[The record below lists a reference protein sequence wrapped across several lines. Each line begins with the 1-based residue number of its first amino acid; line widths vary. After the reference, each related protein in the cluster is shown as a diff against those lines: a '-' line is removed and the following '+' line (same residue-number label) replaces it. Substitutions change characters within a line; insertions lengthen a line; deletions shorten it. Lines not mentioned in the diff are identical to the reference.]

1 VRSRQHVKVDQFSRI
16 KERKKSKRYHLK
28 HLKKIII
35 IFFFLY
41 SSKQLAEKDVADLTE
56 DEIAAAAA
64 AERQNDN
71 DSKEENHKNDDDG
84 GDESQ
89 SSRSTGNVD
98 ARASAVS
105 VRVAVFNSTAAAKNH
120 SAHLSESGAEHQLRV
135 ASFGS
140 VTRCHL
146 CSEVIWGLVNQ
157 GLQCVDCNLVLHHRC
172 KGALQQQFPLC
183 PRANAS
189 SQLRDHVVVARHYLL
204 VESTLSDVA
213 CHGCNAYVGGLSV
226 HRCQLCR
233 ATCHDKPACKAAL
246 QLLACRAWGVR
257 DGAELPERPRHHFL
271 AAPCTGVCVACGK
284 RAKGVGTHF
293 VVHCVVCNVVLHAE
307 CRATWADPTGC
318 SLGALRDVVLPPH
331 TVTLLEQP
339 DARARDFLTKHRG
352 ALLLFVNRRSGGGQG
367 AALYAQMLRAG
378 VSPLQ
383 IYDLANGGP
392 VQGLRNLVRVPGVR
406 ILVCGGDGTAGWLLS
421 ELDKIY
427 GVDGKLAPA
436 SDDNDNTNTDE
447 YDDAASEGDDDDP
460 DASATVSASAST
472 GDGGKPKRR
481 HRRHKQEKE
490 HNHHHHHHH
499 HRHHRRHHD
508 DDGKPHE
515 RPALGM
521 LPIGTGNDLA
531 RVTGW
536 GGGYDGELV
545 TPWLQ
550 AIMAADV
557 RMLDRWSVSL
567 APAAVPDGDAG
578 KSAGWPV
585 GEFGA
590 SERKHTMNNYFSIGI
605 DAAIALRFHRRREA
619 SPHLFTSRTVNKAW
633 YGLIGAREAV
643 VSSPAGTKLLKS
655 LVKVIADG
663 TELDLGDNQALVV
676 LNLQSYSGGVD
687 LWNDATNSAA
697 NDGKLELVGFT
708 GPAHAA
714 FVRGKMSG
722 VNKLAQASHVVIRW
736 LHGHEL
742 PCQVDGE
749 PWSQAAA
756 EIDIRFWN
764 QAPLLV
770 RAGFGRAFS
779 RVPLPPPPAPPQPNE
794 MQTMMTQ
801 IQHAFFL
808 GLFFLVATA
817 HGLPAPLRGLPPIG
831 PPGGTTAC

>member
-1 VRSRQHVKVDQFSRI
+1 
-16 KERKKSKRYHLK
+16 
-28 HLKKIII
+28 
-35 IFFFLY
+35 
-41 SSKQLAEKDVADLTE
+41 LAEKDVGELTE
-56 DEIAAAAA
+56 EEIAAAAA
-64 AERQNDN
+64 NERKATNATYSNDEHTSTN
-71 DSKEENHKNDDDG
+71 TSNL
-84 GDESQ
+84 DEI
-89 SSRSTGNVD
+89 GNLD

-105 VRVAVFNSTAAAKNH
+105 VAVAQHNSTLSVSEKAPISN
-120 SAHLSESGAEHQLRV
+120 SSESHNLRT
-135 ASFGS
+135 ATFGS

-146 CSEVIWGLVNQ
+146 CSEVIWGLVGQ
-157 GLQCVDCNLVLHHRC
+157 GLQCVDCNVVLHHRC
-172 KGALQQQFPLC
+172 KGALVQQFPLC
-183 PRANAS
+183 PRAPARAA
-189 SQLRDHVVVARHYLL
+189 QQQQALARHYLL

-233 ATCHDKPACKAAL
+233 ATCHDKPACKSAL
-246 QLLACRAWGVR
+246 QLLPCRVWGVR
-257 DGAELPERPRHHFL
+257 DGAPLPDRPMHHFL
-271 AAPCTGVCVACGK
+271 AAPCTGVCVACNT

-293 VVHCVVCNVVLHAE
+293 VVNCIVCHVVLHAE

-318 SLGALRDVVLPPH
+318 SLGALREVVLPPH
-331 TVTLLEQP
+331 RVTLLDKP
-339 DARARDFLTKHRG
+339 DARARDFLTKHG

-392 VQGLRNLVRVPGVR
+392 AQGLRNLVHVPGVR

-427 GVDGKLAPA
+427 GVDGKLDSKPLV
-436 SDDNDNTNTDE
+436 SDDNTNTDE
-447 YDDAASEGDDDDP
+447 YDDAASEDDKNDDEDDP
-460 DASATVSASAST
+460 DATTTSAASASSSST
-472 GDGGKPKRR
+472 NASKSSKRH
-481 HRRHKQEKE
+481 HRRHKHSK
-490 HNHHHHHHH
+490 HSGHHHHHH
-499 HRHHRRHHD
+499 HRHHGDDD
-508 DDGKPHE
+508 DDGKPRE

-567 APAAVPDGDAG
+567 APAVVPDGDAG
-578 KSAGWPV
+578 KTAGWSV

-655 LVKVIADG
+655 LIKVIADG
-663 TELDLGDNQALVV
+663 VELDLGDNQALVV

-687 LWNDATNSAA
+687 LWNDPSNSAV

-714 FVRGKMSG
+714 FVRGKMSN

-749 PWSQAAA
+749 PWSQPAA

-770 RAGFGRAFS
+770 RAGFGAPFFNDTKKADS
-779 RVPLPPPPAPPQPNE
+779 AAPA
-794 MQTMMTQ
+794 
-801 IQHAFFL
+801 A
-808 GLFFLVATA
+808 ATSSETNA
-817 HGLPAPLRGLPPIG
+817 
-831 PPGGTTAC
+831 